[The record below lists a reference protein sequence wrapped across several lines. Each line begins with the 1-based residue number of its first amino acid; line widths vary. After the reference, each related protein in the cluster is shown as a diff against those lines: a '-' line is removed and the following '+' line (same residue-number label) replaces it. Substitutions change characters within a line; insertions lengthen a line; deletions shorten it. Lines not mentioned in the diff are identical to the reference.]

1 MNMNRLLAVSV
12 IALSGLS
19 FLSGCTRVEPNSVGV
34 LQENYGKNGKSDFTI
49 TQGSVN
55 TMMPGTE
62 LYQVPLFEQRG
73 EVSSVLHLKSSDN
86 TDFTSKP
93 SYSYRVIR
101 DRAVDIVFNNRQL
114 QGGEKEFLDSV
125 EDNLLETRIYNIAKD
140 AAREHSTDELM
151 QNGGQTKFE
160 EEVQKKVAEE
170 FRKQGFEL
178 MTFTSQLEFTQKVK
192 DRIETRNEVSQNVAV
207 LDQQILEQKKK
218 NELAELRAQENIIR
232 SKGLTPEILQEKYI
246 ETWGGKTPIY
256 GQMPTLT
263 KSVDSQK

>member
-1 MNMNRLLAVSV
+1 MKIMKRIIIASA
-12 IALSGLS
+12 IALAS
-19 FLSGCTRVEPNSVGV
+19 LSGCTRVEPNSVGV
-34 LQENYGKNGKSDFTI
+34 LQENYGKNGKSDFSI

-55 TMMPGTE
+55 TMMPGVE

-73 EVSSVLHLKSSDN
+73 EVSSPLNLMSSDN
-86 TDFTSKP
+86 TAFTSKP

-101 DRAVDIVFNNRQL
+101 DRSVDVVFNNRQL

-125 EDNLLETRIYNIAKD
+125 EDNLLETRIYDIAKD
-140 AAREHSTDELM
+140 VAREHTTDELM

-160 EEVQKKVAEE
+160 EKVRKKVEEE

-178 MTFTSQLEFTQKVK
+178 MTFTSQLGFTQKVK

-218 NELAELRAQENIIR
+218 NELAELQSQENIIR

-246 ETWGGKTPIY
+246 EAWGGKTPIY
-256 GQMPTLT
+256 GSLPTLT
-263 KSVDSQK
+263 KSVDSQ